1 MIMEWYWILLVLVG
15 SLCVL
20 LFMGLPVAFSL
31 GFLSMIA
38 ALVFWPGTEGLYG
51 VALAGYGHMGNYTL
65 VCVPLFILMAQVVMH
80 SRMGADTYEVADRF
94 LRNLPGGLGITSA
107 VFGAIFGAVCGASTA
122 GTATVG
128 LLSLPEMEKRGYQA
142 GLAGA
147 IVAFAGALSILIPPS
162 VILILYGTLANESI
176 GALFAGGFLPGILM
190 TLLAVLYIVI
200 RVKLNPALAPRED
213 VRYTWAEKFGS
224 LWKVWAILLL
234 VLLLLGTIYT
244 GVATPTEASA
254 IACVAVFVIAYAK
267 KTMNMQLLRKVL
279 LASVKTT
286 TMIGW
291 IIIGA
296 TSFGYVI
303 IYSGCAASLTGWVV
317 GMDVTPTTVV
327 VVLMIGFVIMG
338 MFLDPAAIV
347 MMTTPIILPILH
359 ALDINV
365 LWFGILMTINMC
377 AGNISPPMGL
387 NLYIVKGLVPAA
399 SMPMKD
405 LFWGAIPFM
414 LIDFTTI
421 AIVMVFPAIATWL
434 PSLVIPS

>member
-1 MIMEWYWILLVLVG
+1 MIMEWYWTLIILVG

-31 GFLSMIA
+31 GFLSMIS

-80 SRMGADTYEVADRF
+80 SRMGADTYDVADRF

-107 VFGAIFGAVCGASTA
+107 VFGAVFGAVCGASTA

-128 LLSLPEMEKRGYQA
+128 LLSLPEMEKRGYQP

-190 TLLAVLYIVI
+190 TILAILYVGL
-200 RVKLNPALAPRED
+200 RVKLNPSIAPRDD
-213 VRYTWAEKFGS
+213 VRFTWR
-224 LWKVWAILLL
+224 VWALLLL

-254 IACVAVFVIAYAK
+254 IACVAVFAIAFAK

-279 LASVKTT
+279 LATVKTT

-303 IYSGCAASLTGWVV
+303 IYSGCAASLTDWVV
-317 GMDVTPTTVV
+317 SMEVSPTTVV
-327 VVLMIGFVIMG
+327 VILMVGFIIMG

-347 MMTTPIILPILH
+347 MMTTPIILPILL

-387 NLYIVKGLVPAA
+387 NLYIVKGLVPAE
-399 SMPMKD
+399 SMPMKA

-414 LIDFTTI
+414 VIDFTTI
-421 AIVMVFPAIATWL
+421 ALVMIFPAIATWL
-434 PSLVIPS
+434 PSLVIAS